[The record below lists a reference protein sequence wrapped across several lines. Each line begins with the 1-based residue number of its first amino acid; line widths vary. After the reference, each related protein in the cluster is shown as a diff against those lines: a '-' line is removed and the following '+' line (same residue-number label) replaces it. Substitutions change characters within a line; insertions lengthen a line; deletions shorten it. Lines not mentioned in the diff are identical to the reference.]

1 MPARDTRPRVRE
13 TRESANV
20 GPVEVKVED
29 QRDALRL
36 LAKTLKQHSDGK
48 RLRRELNRN
57 LKAAIEPMRERAK
70 SNLLSIASSG
80 RPHGTVLR
88 EAVAKELK
96 VQVATGRRA
105 GVKLWMRKRNM
116 PREFTN
122 APKALNNP
130 KGWRH
135 PVFGNTEV
143 WVAQSAEPVEWFDAA
158 TRDEGL
164 RRQVRDAVQQAM
176 ETVAQQIAADVG

>member
-1 MPARDTRPRVRE
+1 MAARDTRRRIRHRTSE
-13 TRESANV
+13 NA
-20 GPVEVKVED
+20 GPVEVSVKD
-29 QRDALRL
+29 QRDALRV

-57 LKAAIEPMRERAK
+57 LKSAIEPIKDKAK

-105 GVKLWMRKRNM
+105 GVKLRVRKRNM
-116 PREFTN
+116 PRAFTN

-135 PVFGNTEV
+135 PVLGDTDV
-143 WVAQSAEPVEWFDAA
+143 WVAQTAQPTEWFDSAH
-158 TRDEGL
+158 RDDGM

-176 ETVAQQIAADVG
+176 ETVAVQIATDVG